1 MLAFVQGALVG
12 PEHDPGEYQK
22 PLKGGEEKQR
32 AASGQYQCEQRVKG
46 GQWLCESYSEQATD
60 RGRIQ

>member
-1 MLAFVQGALVG
+1 MG

-60 RGRIQ
+60 GGRIQ